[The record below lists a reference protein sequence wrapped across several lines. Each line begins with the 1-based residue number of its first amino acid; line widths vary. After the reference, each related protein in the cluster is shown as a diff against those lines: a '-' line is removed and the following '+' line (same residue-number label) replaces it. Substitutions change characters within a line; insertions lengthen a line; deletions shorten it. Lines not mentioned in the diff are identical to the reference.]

1 MTVFGRRLSLLIA
14 AAFGIFAYS
23 NVYYFLA
30 NLLGARGIS
39 PQAAGLAV
47 SLFYV
52 ATTLFRPAGGWLVE
66 GFGLR
71 PALVGSSLVAFA
83 GSVGLAIA
91 GSNLSLV
98 FACRVLMGIGYSAFI
113 VAFTAYQNL
122 FVPPERRGFAFALM
136 TAGSM
141 APHLS
146 VIPAADWLIRHGH
159 VAAYLCLSPLM
170 ALFCAGLGWSFGKV
184 SLSPGATRR
193 EAWGTYGD
201 LFRLPAVR
209 ALLGSMFLLSLTDSM
224 VLCLGAL
231 LVPQG
236 LVPSAF
242 LVSSAATALSVRIA
256 TLRFVD
262 RIPRPRIAAPC
273 FGLMAASMLVL
284 SLARTNVGSA
294 ICGAL
299 FGLGVGMGFP
309 AHLAMVGDMTPERL
323 RPKATAMVWFA
334 MDSGW
339 AITPFLFGLL
349 SPLFGN
355 NAAFGSYAA
364 LMLIGALAAW
374 RFLWRP
380 VTAARSPA

>member
-1 MTVFGRRLSLLIA
+1 
-14 AAFGIFAYS
+14 
-23 NVYYFLA
+23 
-30 NLLGARGIS
+30 
-39 PQAAGLAV
+39 
-47 SLFYV
+47 
-52 ATTLFRPAGGWLVE
+52 
-66 GFGLR
+66 
-71 PALVGSSLVAFA
+71 VAFA

-141 APHLS
+141 APHVS

-159 VAAYLCLSPLM
+159 IAAYLSLSPLM

-184 SLSPGATRR
+184 SLSPGTTRR
-193 EAWGTYGD
+193 ETWGTYGD

-242 LVSSAATALSVRIA
+242 LVSSAVTALSVRIA

-273 FGLMAASMLVL
+273 FGLMAASMLAL
-284 SLARTNVGSA
+284 SLARTDAGAAV
-294 ICGAL
+294 CGAL

-364 LMLIGALAAW
+364 LMLLGALAAW

-380 VTAARSPA
+380 VAGIRNPA

>member
-1 MTVFGRRLSLLIA
+1 VTVFGRRLSLLIA

-141 APHLS
+141 APHVS

-159 VAAYLCLSPLM
+159 IAAYLSLSPLM

-184 SLSPGATRR
+184 SLSPGTTRR
-193 EAWGTYGD
+193 ETWGTYGD

-231 LVPQG
+231 LVTQG

-242 LVSSAATALSVRIA
+242 LVSSAVTALSVRIA

-273 FGLMAASMLVL
+273 FGLMAASMLAL
-284 SLARTNVGSA
+284 SLARTDAGAAV
-294 ICGAL
+294 CGAL
-299 FGLGVGMGFP
+299 FGLGVG
-309 AHLAMVGDMTPERL
+309 
-323 RPKATAMVWFA
+323 
-334 MDSGW
+334 
-339 AITPFLFGLL
+339 AITLL
-349 SPLFGN
+349 IRIVGKYPEGFMFAENGKPCKFYPYLDLDTIERKFYKFWKS
-355 NAAFGSYAA
+355 
-364 LMLIGALAAW
+364 M
-374 RFLWRP
+374 
-380 VTAARSPA
+380 